1 MYAIFDNGNKQY
13 KVSVGDTV
21 KVEKL
26 DAQVGATVTFPVVMT
41 ADDNG
46 AIAVGS
52 EVEKVVVTAEV
63 TGHGKDKKI
72 IVFKYKA
79 KKNERKKQGHRQPY
93 STVKVTA
100 IGAAAAET
108 KKKAPAK
115 KAEPVADKTEKAEA
129 PAAPKK
135 RATKKAVEAPAAE

>member
-26 DAQVGATVTFPVVMT
+26 AANVGETVSFPVVLM
-41 ADDNG
+41 ADD
-46 AIAVGS
+46 AKVSVGK
-52 EVEKVVVTAEV
+52 EVENVKVTAEV
-63 TGHGKDKKI
+63 VSQGKAKKI

-93 STVKVTA
+93 TEVKITA
-100 IGAAAAET
+100 IGE
-108 KKKAPAK
+108 PA
-115 KAEPVADKTEKAEA
+115 
-129 PAAPKK
+129 KK
-135 RATKKAVEAPAAE
+135 RATKKAAKPAETEAAE